1 MLGFRNSSIIR
12 RDEAS
17 ITRIRRKRLS
27 AAPDYPG
34 KNSFS
39 SCFIEISIEKDGESF
54 SSSPKDPRKKVIF
67 CYFMKYLEIKR
78 LNLFLFTLKILLK
91 NSFF

>member
-1 MLGFRNSSIIR
+1 MESSSRRTPFVPDAWNPRRTPQSFSVIKRDEASIIR

-39 SCFIEISIEKDGESF
+39 SCFVEISIEKDGESF
-54 SSSPKDPRKKVIF
+54 SSSPKDPRKK
-67 CYFMKYLEIKR
+67 
-78 LNLFLFTLKILLK
+78 
-91 NSFF
+91 SFFVIL